1 MNERIGHL
9 GINQDKLYKS
19 NENMEAKISSKVN
32 PVEGIWLFKAMI
44 LFCYHLHKK
53 SSTPFW

>member
-32 PVEGIWLFKAMI
+32 PVEGI
-44 LFCYHLHKK
+44 
-53 SSTPFW
+53 